1 MASAPIVHL
10 HDVDRFARLAVIYLA
25 GRSAPA
31 LRQDLMAQHAIA
43 YCLLS
48 LSNAV
53 ARIDTENPG
62 FLRDQLRAD
71 IAWQYFIEIQIFLG
85 RGFDRLDADALR
97 RTVID
102 DLPALI
108 SVTETYLAEWD
119 DQNER

>member
-10 HDVDRFARLAVIYLA
+10 HDVDRFARLAVNYLA
-25 GRSAPA
+25 GRSASEF
-31 LRQDLMAQHAIA
+31 RQDLMAQHAIA

-71 IAWQYFIEIQIFLG
+71 IAWQYFITQSSVYSDSLPNSKNIAPYSFL
-85 RGFDRLDADALR
+85 
-97 RTVID
+97 
-102 DLPALI
+102 
-108 SVTETYLAEWD
+108 
-119 DQNER
+119 N